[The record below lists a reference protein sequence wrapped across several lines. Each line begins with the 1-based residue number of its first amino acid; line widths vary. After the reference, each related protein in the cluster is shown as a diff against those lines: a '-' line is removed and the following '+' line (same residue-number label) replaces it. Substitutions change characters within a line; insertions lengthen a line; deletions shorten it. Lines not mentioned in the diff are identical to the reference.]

1 VYEGQVVGIH
11 QRPGDLKVNV
21 AKKKAV
27 NNIRSATKENTTGLS
42 EAKVMLLDDA
52 LEYVVGDEIIEIT
65 PLSVRIAKV
74 PKASKFGR

>member
-1 VYEGQVVGIH
+1 MPHWQLFCKPGDNVYEGQVVGIH

-42 EAKVMLLDDA
+42 EPKVRAWGHRRTICCRYHLSCLLCAK
-52 LEYVVGDEIIEIT
+52 
-65 PLSVRIAKV
+65 
-74 PKASKFGR
+74 